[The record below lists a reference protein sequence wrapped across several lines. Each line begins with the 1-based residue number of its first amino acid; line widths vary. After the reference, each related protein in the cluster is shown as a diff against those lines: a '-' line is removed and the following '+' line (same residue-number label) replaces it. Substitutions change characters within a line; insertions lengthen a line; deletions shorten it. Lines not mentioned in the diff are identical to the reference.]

1 MTLTFSPHHPL
12 SKLPLGYGNRD
23 LKVTSSNLFPQDPL
37 RVARPDWKTL
47 QKENYRKEPW
57 LPPEHRSGVGEKAL
71 RRQALTWPPS
81 PLRSSPHLP
90 SHSQGPPKSHSCQW
104 RVRPPTLAPTAP
116 AQPAVV
122 TQVSMWG
129 MRVWEIFFSCM
140 HYEKSV
146 HV

>member
-23 LKVTSSNLFPQDPL
+23 LKVPSSNLFPQDPL

-71 RRQALTWPPS
+71 RRQALTRPPS
-81 PLRSSPHLP
+81 PLRGSPHLP

-104 RVRPPTLAPTAP
+104 RVRPPHTRTRSPCTASRCY
-116 AQPAVV
+116 
-122 TQVSMWG
+122 TGLDGG
-129 MRVWEIFFSCM
+129 MRVWEVFFS
-140 HYEKSV
+140 
-146 HV
+146 